1 MLIYT
6 TADNYIRLNL
16 PKMLS
21 ELTKDDKEKGYAL
34 SVNIFKIPF
43 GAENTNFCMVYIKV
57 INIKLK
63 HKQDFLDT
71 LKENFGLD
79 SAWLTKDEDY
89 IYKSDETIAN
99 YNLEYKVPVSLIEKL
114 AVLYKIAA

>member
-6 TADNYIRLNL
+6 TADNYIWLNL
-16 PKMLS
+16 PRILS

-34 SVNIFKIPF
+34 RVNVFKIPF
-43 GAENTNFCMVYIKV
+43 GAENANFCMVYIKV

-63 HKQDFLDT
+63 HKQAFLDM
-71 LKENFGLD
+71 LKEKFGLD
-79 SAWLTKDEDY
+79 PVWLTKDEDY
-89 IYKSDETIAN
+89 IYKSNKTVAN

-114 AVLYKIAA
+114 AVLYKMTA

>member
-21 ELTKDDKEKGYAL
+21 ELTKDDKESYAL

-43 GAENTNFCMVYIKV
+43 GAENANFCMVYINV
-57 INIKLK
+57 MGIRLA
-63 HKQDFLDT
+63 HKQDFLDI

-89 IYKSDETIAN
+89 IYKSDKTVVN
-99 YNLEYKVPVSLIEKL
+99 YNLAYRVPIDLIEKL
-114 AVLYKIAA
+114 AVLYKMNI